1 MEGDR
6 FLMISFEALDPAM
19 PASHC
24 LSQYSALYFFSF
36 LPFFLFSRL
45 LLLETKVSLIYKP
58 KLLFLLVTGSTL
70 TSSK

>member
-19 PASHC
+19 PTSHC

-36 LPFFLFSRL
+36 LPFSRL
-45 LLLETKVSLIYKP
+45 LLLETKIILIYKP
-58 KLLFLLVTGSTL
+58 KLLFLLVTGSKL